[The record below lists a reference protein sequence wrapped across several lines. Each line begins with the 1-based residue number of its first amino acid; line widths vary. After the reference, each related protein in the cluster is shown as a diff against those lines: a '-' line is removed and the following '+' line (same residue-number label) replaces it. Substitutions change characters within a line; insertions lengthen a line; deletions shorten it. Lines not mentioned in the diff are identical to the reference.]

1 MKFRPEKE
9 HLPESE
15 EERLASEIRALARQ
29 AGFTALDHFTLAN
42 TAIVLIVVS
51 VLADSIGV
59 GSYPG
64 FNWAQQVGT
73 AVGVLVAVIGLV
85 LAFRKPKLAK

>member
-1 MKFRPEKE
+1 MSKR
-9 HLPESE
+9 
-15 EERLASEIRALARQ
+15 
-29 AGFTALDHFTLAN
+29 TLGYVLFIIG
-42 TAIVLIVVS
+42 IVLIVVS